1 MVQTLQGLKPKIL
14 QIQSLQNGKK
24 IDLAAKAS
32 DRDGLGSSSC
42 RSVDHFEDI
51 LLSSIKINLDVITTY
66 NLVSELPID
75 GMQMVALE
83 FETGSGKFKL
93 GELDG
98 NGDIVP
104 DSGELYVYKV
114 SAIDTQ
120 RQASKFTIHLASLE
134 YFKNS
139 TTFCRKR
146 YGGGD
151 LLARISRD
159 KKKSGIPQSV
169 LDANPDLDPNKPGD
183 YIKLKRKSPP
193 VDTAMK
199 ISDIVDELLI
209 TDLNTSRDLEI
220 EETVNTEVVYGNS
233 RHPFSIIQ
241 SLCPKSIPKTQT
253 SGQNGDEGTTR
264 GQALGACGFLFY
276 ERNNPNNSNTTLC
289 FRSMDAMV
297 SSTRVNTG
305 ESDSG
310 EKIGNVE
317 IHGKKQPYEWRGL
330 GAIDSNKLDANFQIL
345 NYVVEKNTDIR
356 KAMATGMYAN
366 TTIYYNTLTHNV
378 SFYDYDL
385 VEQLEDKT
393 LSNDNIPHVPMPN
406 VSRIM
411 YRVSNHGMSG
421 MGGRGL
427 DESGGSNADRADVAK
442 STARYNLLFTQ
453 SLNISIPLNTN
464 MKVGDIIICKFPRL
478 TGGETK
484 QADPLHSG
492 KYLIRALRHHIEP
505 NVNTTS
511 LKLIRDSYGFTESV
525 ST

>member
-32 DRDGLGSSSC
+32 DRDGRGSSSC

-146 YGGGD
+146 YGGEVDKVDTKPESNQTG
-151 LLARISRD
+151 RISRSD
-159 KKKSGIPQSV
+159 Q
-169 LDANPDLDPNKPGD
+169 NKAGKD
-183 YIKLKRKSPP
+183 EVVKGSSL
-193 VDTAMK
+193 K

-209 TDLNTSRDLEI
+209 MDLDTSRDLEI

-253 SGQNGDEGTTR
+253 SGQSGDEGTIR

-289 FRSMDAMV
+289 FRSIDAMV

-317 IHGKKQPYEWRGL
+317 IHGKNQPYEWRGL

-393 LSNDNIPHVPMPN
+393 LSNDNIPHVPIPN

-453 SLNISIPLNTN
+453 SLNISIPLNTK

>member
-32 DRDGLGSSSC
+32 DRDGRGSSSC

-75 GMQMVALE
+75 GMQMVAIE

-146 YGGGD
+146 YGGEVDKVDTKPESNQTG
-151 LLARISRD
+151 RISRSD
-159 KKKSGIPQSV
+159 Q
-169 LDANPDLDPNKPGD
+169 NKAGKD
-183 YIKLKRKSPP
+183 EVVKGSSL
-193 VDTAMK
+193 K

-209 TDLNTSRDLEI
+209 MDLDTSRDLEI

-241 SLCPKSIPKTQT
+241 SLCPRSIPKTQT
-253 SGQNGDEGTTR
+253 SGQNGDEGTIR

-289 FRSMDAMV
+289 FRSIDAMV

-317 IHGKKQPYEWRGL
+317 IHGKNQPYEWRGL

-393 LSNDNIPHVPMPN
+393 LSNDNIPHVPIPN

-453 SLNISIPLNTN
+453 SLNISIPLNTK

>member
-1 MVQTLQGLKPKIL
+1 MVQTLQGLRPKIL
-14 QIQSLQNGKK
+14 QIQSLQNGRK

-32 DRDGLGSSSC
+32 DRDGRGSSSC
-42 RSVDHFEDI
+42 ISVDHFEDI
-51 LLSSIKINLDVITTY
+51 LLPSIKLNLDVVTTY

-98 NGDIVP
+98 NGDIIP

-114 SAIDTQ
+114 SGIDTQ

-134 YFKNS
+134 YFKNA
-139 TTFCRKR
+139 TIFCRKR
-146 YGGGD
+146 YGGEETETEETENETDSTYSASDMMSG
-151 LLARISRD
+151 RSM
-159 KKKSGIPQSV
+159 SGIGSTSTS
-169 LDANPDLDPNKPGD
+169 DSKG
-183 YIKLKRKSPP
+183 SSF
-193 VDTAMK
+193 K
-199 ISDIVDELLI
+199 ISDIVDELLLL
-209 TDLNTSRDLEI
+209 DLDTSRDLDI

-233 RHPFSIIQ
+233 RHPFSVIQ

-253 SGQNGDEGTTR
+253 SGQNGDEGTVR

-276 ERNNPNNSNTTLC
+276 ECNNPNNSNSILC
-289 FRSMDAMV
+289 FKSIDGLV

-305 ESDSG
+305 DSDSG

-317 IHGKKQPYEWRGL
+317 IHGKEQPYEWRGL
-330 GAIDSNKLDANFQIL
+330 GAIDSNKLDANFRII
-345 NYVVEKNTDIR
+345 NYVVEKNTDLR

-393 LSNDNIPHVPMPN
+393 LSDDNIPHVPIPN
-406 VSRIM
+406 VSRLM
-411 YRVSNHGMSG
+411 FRVSNHGMSG
-421 MGGRGL
+421 MGERGL

-453 SLNISIPLNTN
+453 SLNISIPLNTR

>member
-32 DRDGLGSSSC
+32 DKDGRGSSSC

-75 GMQMVALE
+75 GMQMVAIE

-134 YFKNS
+134 YFKNA

-146 YGGGD
+146 YGGEVDKVDTKPESNQTG
-151 LLARISRD
+151 RISRSD
-159 KKKSGIPQSV
+159 Q
-169 LDANPDLDPNKPGD
+169 NKAGKD
-183 YIKLKRKSPP
+183 EVVKGSSL
-193 VDTAMK
+193 K
-199 ISDIVDELLI
+199 ISDIIDELLI
-209 TDLNTSRDLEI
+209 MDLDTSRDLEI

-241 SLCPKSIPKTQT
+241 SLCPRSIPKTQT
-253 SGQNGDEGTTR
+253 SGQNGDEGTIR

-276 ERNNPNNSNTTLC
+276 ERNNPNNSNSTLC
-289 FRSMDAMV
+289 FRSIDAMV

-317 IHGKKQPYEWRGL
+317 IHGKNQPYEWRGL

-393 LSNDNIPHVPMPN
+393 LSNDNIPHVPIPN
-406 VSRIM
+406 VSRLM

-453 SLNISIPLNTN
+453 SLNISIPLNIN